1 MNLKTLL
8 YSFVFTSCFISSNV
22 KFTEKDI
29 LSVDEAFILS
39 SRIIKNKVSVSWNI
53 KPGYYLYKKSILIK
67 SDTDFLKHNYVYQTQ
82 STISDEFF
90 GESLIL
96 NDFLQIDADLLQL
109 PNTERKDIKII
120 YQGCAEGKYCY
131 PEVIKS
137 LQNR

>member
-1 MNLKTLL
+1 MNLKILL

-67 SDTDFLKHNYVYQTQ
+67 SDTDFLKHNYVSKNQ

-90 GESLIL
+90 GESIIFK
-96 NDFLQIDADLLQL
+96 DFLEIDADLLQL